1 MKPQNKNQESSKEK
15 FLTGLLTGLI
25 RSIVLFIVIASFTG
39 GLFILGQII
48 EIEILD
54 LYGWKAIASLILYVC
69 IFVSILTGI
78 WEAISE

>member
-1 MKPQNKNQESSKEK
+1 MKTQNKNQESSKEK
-15 FLTGLLTGLI
+15 FLTGILTGLI

-39 GLFILGQII
+39 GLFILGQI
-48 EIEILD
+48 IEILD

>member
-15 FLTGLLTGLI
+15 FLTGILTGLI

-39 GLFILGQII
+39 GLFILGQI
-48 EIEILD
+48 IEILD